1 MVCYQVSPHH
11 PGVRLQHFD
20 PRLHKARMWI
30 LTLVM
35 VHQYLK
41 IKRQGEG
48 MEAVYRPGL
57 LLPTLIV
64 TVHLLQPDQD
74 QRHQASNIARHFPLS
89 LVTYDQGK
97 ASDLLMLPPLQV
109 KYHPSISLH
118 WDYHLLDRLLLCH
131 PRGHPKTL
139 ATLVGH
145 P

>member
-1 MVCYQVSPHH
+1 MERPLMVCYQVSLHH

-20 PRLHKARMWI
+20 PRLHKAKIWI
-30 LTLVM
+30 VM

-64 TVHLLQPDQD
+64 TEHLLQPDQD
-74 QRHQASNIARHFPLS
+74 QRHQASNIVRHFPLS
-89 LVTYDQGK
+89 LVMYDQGK

-109 KYHPSISLH
+109 KYHLSISLH
-118 WDYHLLDRLLLCH
+118 
-131 PRGHPKTL
+131 
-139 ATLVGH
+139 
-145 P
+145 